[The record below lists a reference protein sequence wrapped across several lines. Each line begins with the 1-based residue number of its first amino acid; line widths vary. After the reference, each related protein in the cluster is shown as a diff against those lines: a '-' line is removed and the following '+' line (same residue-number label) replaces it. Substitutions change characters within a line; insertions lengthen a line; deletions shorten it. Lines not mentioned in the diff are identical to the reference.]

1 MPKVRRD
8 PARRIETLRE
18 EIRKHDHLYYVLD
31 RPALADTAY
40 DALFRELREL
50 EEAHPALLTPD
61 SPTRR
66 VAGQVSEK
74 FQPARHA
81 APMLSLESDASAE
94 AAKRFDERLQK
105 LLGKEEALHY
115 VAEPKLDGVSLELV
129 YENGT
134 LIRATTRGDGVTG
147 EDVTVN
153 ARTIG
158 SIPLRLRSGKKVP
171 SLPDLLSLRGEVM
184 LHTRDFESLNERLVT
199 NGEEPFANPRNAA
212 AGALRQLDSSI
223 TASRPLAFYAYDVL
237 DAQPPLTVRFQ
248 HALLEALR
256 SWGLKVS
263 DLPARVAGIDGI
275 LAYHAE
281 MEARRDELEFEIDGV
296 VVKLDDLAARDDL
309 GTTARHPRWAF
320 AFKFPPR
327 KEVTR
332 VQHVAWSVGRTGVV
346 TPVALLLPVE
356 LGGVTVSRASL
367 HNRSEILR
375 KDIREGDLV
384 RLERAGD
391 VIPYVVERIEEL
403 ERERAGQVPIATEC
417 PSCGTTLEERGPFQ
431 VCPNRYGC
439 RAQLV
444 GRIVHLASRQAL
456 DIEGLGE
463 ERVKLLV
470 QEGLVAR
477 LPDLFALS
485 LTQVLSLPGF
495 AEKSAGALVAALER
509 GRTTTLER
517 FLNGLGIPEVG
528 VAVARD
534 LARHFGS
541 LSALRS
547 ASLDDLQAISGVGP
561 RMAEEICGYFADPVN
576 ARLLDELT
584 PLFTL
589 AIPEKAQQG
598 GALQGKKIVFTG
610 GLTALSRPEA
620 KQRVEAL
627 GARVAS
633 AVSKSTDL
641 VVAGEEAG
649 SKLDEARRLGL
660 RVLDEQEFLA
670 LLEDLER

>member
-1 MPKVRRD
+1 MDPRGSRLPDPPARVPRRD

-18 EIRKHDHLYYVLD
+18 SIRRHDHLYYVVD
-31 RPALADTAY
+31 RPEIADTAY

-50 EEAHPALLTPD
+50 EEAHPELVTPD

-66 VAGQVSEK
+66 VAGQVSVK

-105 LLGKEEALHY
+105 LLGKEEDLYY

-129 YENGT
+129 YERGA
-134 LIRATTRGDGVTG
+134 LVRAATRGDGVTG

-158 SIPLRLRSGKKVP
+158 SVPLRLRSGKGVP
-171 SLPDLLSLRGEVM
+171 PLPDLLSLRGEVM
-184 LHTRDFESLNERLVT
+184 LHTRDFEALNERLVA

-223 TASRPLAFYAYDVL
+223 TASRPLVFYAYDVL
-237 DAQPPLTVRFQ
+237 DAQPALSVALQ
-248 HALLEALR
+248 HELLSALGQ
-256 SWGLKVS
+256 WGLKVS
-263 DLPARVAGIDGI
+263 SLPQQVQGIEGI
-275 LAYHAE
+275 LEYHRE
-281 MEARRDELEFEIDGV
+281 MEARRDDLDFEIDGV

-332 VQHVAWSVGRTGVV
+332 VQQVAWSVGRTGVV

-391 VIPYVVERIEEL
+391 VIPYVVERIDEPG
-403 ERERAGQVPIATEC
+403 RERAGQVPIATTC
-417 PSCGTTLEERGPFQ
+417 PSCDTELEERGPFQ

-444 GRIVHLASRQAL
+444 GRIVHLAGREAL

-463 ERVKLLV
+463 ERAKLEALV
-470 QEGLVAR
+470 EHYRLGRHRKAKRAEAVLHVDKDVLDAVAWAHQEQLGHRAR
-477 LPDLFALS
+477 LRN
-485 LTQVLSLPGF
+485 
-495 AEKSAGALVAALER
+495 AERIRIHRQRARFRGCAGKCHGADNRAGSIRLRLRARRVGRIGRRGCGGGLRGWR
-509 GRTTTLER
+509 GRRLR
-517 FLNGLGIPEVG
+517 F
-528 VAVARD
+528 AARD
-534 LARHFGS
+534 
-541 LSALRS
+541 
-547 ASLDDLQAISGVGP
+547 P
-561 RMAEEICGYFADPVN
+561 
-576 ARLLDELT
+576 
-584 PLFTL
+584 
-589 AIPEKAQQG
+589 AQQG
-598 GALQGKKIVFTG
+598 AAQARERQDARHDGFAHFVIVPQTIG
-610 GLTALSRPEA
+610 SPE
-620 KQRVEAL
+620 L
-627 GARVAS
+627 P
-633 AVSKSTDL
+633 
-641 VVAGEEAG
+641 AG
-649 SKLDEARRLGL
+649 SVFISSA
-660 RVLDEQEFLA
+660 A
-670 LLEDLER
+670 A

>member
-1 MPKVRRD
+1 MPRRD
-8 PARRIETLRE
+8 PARRIESLRE
-18 EIRKHDHLYYVLD
+18 AIRRHDHLYYVVD
-31 RPALADTAY
+31 RPEIADTEY
-40 DALFRELREL
+40 DALFHELREL
-50 EEAHPALLTPD
+50 EEAHPELVTPD

-66 VAGQVSEK
+66 VSGQVSEK

-105 LLGKEEALHY
+105 LLGKEEDLHY

-129 YENGT
+129 YERGA
-134 LIRATTRGDGVTG
+134 LVRAATRGDGVTG

-158 SIPLRLRSGKKVP
+158 SIPLRLRSGEDVP
-171 SLPDLLSLRGEVM
+171 PLPDLLSLRGEVM
-184 LHTRDFESLNERLVT
+184 LHTRDFEALNERLVA

-223 TASRPLAFYAYDVL
+223 TASRPLVFYAYDVL
-237 DAQPPLTVRFQ
+237 DAQPALGVALQ
-248 HALLEALR
+248 HELLSALGQ
-256 SWGLKVS
+256 WGLKVS
-263 DLPARVAGIDGI
+263 SLPQQVQGIEGI
-275 LAYHAE
+275 LGYHRE
-281 MEARRDELEFEIDGV
+281 MEARRDDLEFEIDGV
-296 VVKLDDLAARDDL
+296 VVKLDDLGARDDL

-332 VQHVAWSVGRTGVV
+332 VQQVAWSVGRTGVV

-391 VIPYVVERIEEL
+391 VIPYVVERIDEPG
-403 ERERAGQVPIATEC
+403 RERAGRVPIATTC
-417 PSCGTTLEERGPFQ
+417 PSCDTELEERGPFQ

-439 RAQLV
+439 PAQLV
-444 GRIVHLASRQAL
+444 GRIVHLAGREAL

-463 ERVKLLV
+463 ERAKLLV
-470 QEGLVAR
+470 QHGLASR
-477 LPDLFALS
+477 LPDLFG
-485 LTQVLSLPGF
+485 LTVEQVLTLPGF

-509 GRTTTLER
+509 ARTTTLER

-541 LSALRS
+541 VAALRA
-547 ASLDDLQAISGVGP
+547 ASLDDLQAMSGVGP
-561 RMAEEICGYFADPVN
+561 RMAEVIYGYFADPVN
-576 ARLLDELT
+576 AQLLDELT

-589 AIPEKAQQG
+589 AAPARAQQG

-610 GLTALSRPEA
+610 GLSSLARSEA
-620 KQRVEAL
+620 KARVEAL

-633 AVSKSTDL
+633 SVSKATDL
-641 VVAGEEAG
+641 VVAGDEAG
-649 SKLDEARRLGL
+649 TKLDEARRLGL
-660 RVLDEQEFLA
+660 RVLDETEFLA
-670 LLEDLER
+670 LLEELGG